1 LNNLIATPNENLD
14 LNKCIANYLLSLQ
27 IGERMISTREIAEVF
42 GASLGSVSTALNNL
56 EEIGAATISRRG
68 RLGSFLERKSYGLL
82 WKVVE
87 NGPMVIALTLPTF
100 SKSEGLATAIYSLLD
115 QANIEAYLI
124 FIRGSFNR
132 LKALRNNRCHAV
144 VMSELA
150 AKELCTRDEET
161 ILTLPPKSFVI
172 DHRVFYRVN
181 KNRENRPLRVAID
194 LDSFDIK
201 YLTELEFADSQV
213 EFRPT
218 TFSET
223 DRTLDQSEVD
233 AVISNLDH
241 LDHLVSDAIASRPL
255 SPRVQ
260 ALIADRDT
268 SATFII
274 RAGSVPTRIILK
286 EILKPEAI
294 LEIQHKVEDKQL
306 VPRY

>member
-1 LNNLIATPNENLD
+1 MNNLTALPNENLD

-27 IGERMISTREIAEVF
+27 AGERMISTREIAEVF

-56 EEIGAATISRRG
+56 EEVGAVTISRRG
-68 RLGSFLERKSYGLL
+68 RLGSFLESKSYGLL

-115 QANIEAYLI
+115 QASIEAYLI

-150 AKELCTRDEET
+150 AKELCGPAEEV
-161 ILTLPPKSFVI
+161 ILTLPPKSFVL
-172 DHRVFYRVN
+172 DHRVFFRIH
-181 KNRENRPLRVAID
+181 KNEESRPLRVGID

-213 EFRPT
+213 EFCPT

-223 DRTLDQSEVD
+223 DRHLDQSAVD
-233 AVISNLDH
+233 AVVSNLDH
-241 LDHLVSDAIASRPL
+241 LDHLISDEIASRPL

-260 ALIADRDT
+260 ALIGDRDT
-268 SATFII
+268 SAAFII
-274 RAGSVPTRIILK
+274 RAGSVATRTILK
-286 EILKPEAI
+286 EILRPEAI
-294 LEIQHKVEDKQL
+294 LEIQHRVEDLQM

>member
-1 LNNLIATPNENLD
+1 MGRLRSA
-14 LNKCIANYLLSLQ
+14 
-27 IGERMISTREIAEVF
+27 
-42 GASLGSVSTALNNL
+42 
-56 EEIGAATISRRG
+56 GAAAWG
-68 RLGSFLERKSYGLL
+68 RFLENKSYGLL

-115 QANIEAYLI
+115 QASIEAYLI

-150 AKELCTRDEET
+150 AKELGGPDEE
-161 ILTLPPKSFVI
+161 IIVTLPPKSFVL
-172 DHRVFYRVN
+172 DHRVFFRVH
-181 KNRENRPLRVAID
+181 KNDPSRPLRVGID

-201 YLTELEFADSQV
+201 YLTELEFAGDQV

-223 DRTLDQSEVD
+223 DRHLDQSAVD

-241 LDHLVSDAIASRPL
+241 LDHLISDQIASRPL

-260 ALIADRDT
+260 ALIGDRDT
-268 SATFII
+268 SAAFVI
-274 RAGSVPTRIILK
+274 RAGSVPTRTILR
-286 EILKPEAI
+286 EIMQPEAL
-294 LEIQHKVEDKQL
+294 LEIQRKVEEGQM